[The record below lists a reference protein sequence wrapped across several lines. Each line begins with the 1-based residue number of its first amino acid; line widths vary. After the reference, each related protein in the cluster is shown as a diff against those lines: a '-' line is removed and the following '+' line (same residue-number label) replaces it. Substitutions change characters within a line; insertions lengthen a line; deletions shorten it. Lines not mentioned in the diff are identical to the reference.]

1 MARFYLISYFVK
13 FLSTAHDQFVF
24 LPRYDI
30 ELFIAGN
37 THIKK
42 GKRVSK
48 DLLMSSRVKLR
59 FKPKKVYSKRLRVLS
74 GIDSGSVSQ
83 QQCYLSYDHLAH
95 MKVCIYVEQ
104 NRWSDSTNTYSTFTL
119 FKYYLYR
126 KLAFFYIVIA
136 WEKISWIKNRIFHR
150 LRPLDVVK
158 SKYEIFQAI
167 FESKDFVK
175 RGVFNQ
181 SDLIDLLYPKKEYK
195 GVIPRTVISN
205 SVKLV
210 IESAIESGE
219 LASINKD
226 RPNERIKVTG
236 LGINF
241 YTETKEAY
249 KKDVQLL
256 KLQKSQTYTQRI
268 IAWLTL
274 VLAIGTL
281 LTLVDK
287 VDLILYWWNYVWCLY
302 KA

>member
-1 MARFYLISYFVK
+1 MRFYLISYFIRH
-13 FLSTAHDQFVF
+13 LSNEHPQFVF
-24 LPRYDI
+24 LPRYNI
-30 ELFIAGN
+30 ELFIAEN
-37 THIKK
+37 THIKE

-48 DLLMSSRVKLR
+48 DLVMYSRVKLR
-59 FKPKKVYSKRLRVLS
+59 FKPKQVCSKRLRVLS
-74 GIDSGSVSQ
+74 GIDSGSMSERKY
-83 QQCYLSYDHLAH
+83 YLSYDHLAH
-95 MKVCIYVEQ
+95 MKVYIHIEQ

-119 FKYYLYR
+119 LKYYLYR
-126 KLAFFYIVIA
+126 KFAIFYLAIA
-136 WEKISWIKNRIFHR
+136 WEKISWLRNRIFHR

-175 RGVFNQ
+175 SGLFNQ

-205 SVKLV
+205 YIKLV
-210 IESAIESGE
+210 IDSAIESGE

-226 RPNERIKVTG
+226 RPNEIIKVTG

-256 KLQKSQTYTQRI
+256 KLQKSQTVTQRT

-274 VLAIGTL
+274 VLAIATL

-287 VDLILYWWNYVWCLY
+287 VDLILYWWNYLWCLY
-302 KA
+302 EA

>member
-1 MARFYLISYFVK
+1 MRFYLISYFIRH
-13 FLSTAHDQFVF
+13 LSNEHRQFVF
-24 LPRYDI
+24 LPRYNI
-30 ELFIAGN
+30 ELFIAEN
-37 THIKK
+37 THIKE

-48 DLLMSSRVKLR
+48 DLVMYSRVKLR
-59 FKPKKVYSKRLRVLS
+59 FKPKQVCSKRLRVLS
-74 GIDSGSVSQ
+74 GIDSGSMSERKY
-83 QQCYLSYDHLAH
+83 YLSYDHLAH
-95 MKVCIYVEQ
+95 MKVYIHIEQ

-119 FKYYLYR
+119 LKYYLYR
-126 KLAFFYIVIA
+126 KFALFYLAIA
-136 WEKISWIKNRIFHR
+136 WEKISWLRNRIFHR

-158 SKYEIFQAI
+158 SKYEMFQAI

-175 RGVFNQ
+175 SGMFNK

-205 SVKLV
+205 YIKLV
-210 IESAIESGE
+210 IDSAIESGE

-226 RPNERIKVTG
+226 RPNEIIKVTG

-256 KLQKSQTYTQRI
+256 KLQKSQTVTQRT

-274 VLAIGTL
+274 VLAIATL

-287 VDLILYWWNYVWCLY
+287 VDLILYWWNYLWCLY
-302 KA
+302 EA

>member
-1 MARFYLISYFVK
+1 MRFYLISYFVRH
-13 FLSTAHDQFVF
+13 LSKEHSQFVF

-30 ELFIAGN
+30 ELFIAEN
-37 THIKK
+37 THIKE

-48 DLLMSSRVKLR
+48 DLVMYSRVKLR
-59 FKPKKVYSKRLRVLS
+59 FKPRKVFSKRLRVLS
-74 GIDSGSVSQ
+74 GIDSGSMNERK
-83 QQCYLSYDHLAH
+83 CYLSYDHLAH
-95 MKVCIYVEQ
+95 MKVYIHVEQ

-119 FKYYLYR
+119 LKYYLYR
-126 KLAFFYIVIA
+126 KVALFYLAIA
-136 WEKISWIKNRIFHR
+136 WEKISWLKNRIFHR

-175 RGVFNQ
+175 SGVFNQ

-210 IESAIESGE
+210 IDSAIESGE
-219 LASINKD
+219 LVSINKD

-256 KLQKSQTYTQRI
+256 KLQKSQTVTQRTV
-268 IAWLTL
+268 AWLTL
-274 VLAIGTL
+274 VLAIATL

-287 VDLILYWWNYVWCLY
+287 VDLILYWWNYLWCLY
-302 KA
+302 EA

>member
-1 MARFYLISYFVK
+1 MY
-13 FLSTAHDQFVF
+13 
-24 LPRYDI
+24 
-30 ELFIAGN
+30 
-37 THIKK
+37 
-42 GKRVSK
+42 
-48 DLLMSSRVKLR
+48 SRVKLR
-59 FKPKKVYSKRLRVLS
+59 FKPKQVCSKRLRVLS
-74 GIDSGSVSQ
+74 GIDSGSMSERKY
-83 QQCYLSYDHLAH
+83 YLSYDHLAH
-95 MKVCIYVEQ
+95 MKVYIHIEQ

-119 FKYYLYR
+119 LKYYLYR
-126 KLAFFYIVIA
+126 KFALFYLAIA
-136 WEKISWIKNRIFHR
+136 WEKISWLRNRIFHR

-175 RGVFNQ
+175 SGLFNQ

-205 SVKLV
+205 YIKLV
-210 IESAIESGE
+210 IDSAIESGE

-226 RPNERIKVTG
+226 RPNEIIKVTG

-256 KLQKSQTYTQRI
+256 KLQKSQTFTQRT

-274 VLAIGTL
+274 VLAIATL

-287 VDLILYWWNYVWCLY
+287 VDLILYWWNYLWCLY
-302 KA
+302 EA